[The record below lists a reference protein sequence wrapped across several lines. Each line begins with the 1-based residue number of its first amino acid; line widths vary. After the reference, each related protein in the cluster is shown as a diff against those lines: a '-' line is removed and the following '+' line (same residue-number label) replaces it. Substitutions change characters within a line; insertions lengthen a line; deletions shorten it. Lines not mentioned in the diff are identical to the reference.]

1 MGGQPVMVDLPDLW
15 KQLGVAR
22 EDGKVVFDDHAP
34 LAAVRK
40 AIM

>member
-1 MGGQPVMVDLPDLW
+1 VDLPDLW

-22 EDGKVVFDDHAP
+22 ATDGTVVFDDRAP